1 MNRELRQF
9 IARELV
15 KMAAEVSGGA
25 EEEFDNID
33 KMNWGQL
40 LRYIN
45 KHRSNYT
52 TMSKSLKMNKFKDT
66 VDLSKPLRGMPIIE
80 VFKTLAKLGVDVDE
94 EGENAQ

>member
-1 MNRELRQF
+1 MNCGFRFRV
-9 IARELV
+9 ARELV
-15 KMAAEVSGGA
+15 KIAAEVAGA

-33 KMNWGQL
+33 KMNWSQL

-80 VFKTLAKLGVDVDE
+80 VFKTLAKLGVDVNE
-94 EGENAQ
+94 EEENAQ